1 MWIMVMI
8 VISVMLATVVMM
20 AIGTIFGRNPIVG
33 SCGGLGKIT
42 GESDSCAICGNDPSR
57 CEEAIDIK
65 SVVAQDKK
73 TKAN

>member
-33 SCGGLGKIT
+33 SCGG
-42 GESDSCAICGNDPSR
+42 
-57 CEEAIDIK
+57 
-65 SVVAQDKK
+65 
-73 TKAN
+73 